1 MALNFAV
8 QELKIDYDNSNELR
22 VEEEKKGS
30 PMKVHFIYYYYLFF
44 IATTLQHF
52 LIVVA
57 HQAIKPQLLVDLFSF
72 KSPLAT
78 WRLPIFSP

>member
-1 MALNFAV
+1 MALNFAL

-44 IATTLQHF
+44 YCNYIATFFNRSRPSGDQTST
-52 LIVVA
+52 
-57 HQAIKPQLLVDLFSF
+57 FSGPVQF
-72 KSPLAT
+72 
-78 WRLPIFSP
+78 